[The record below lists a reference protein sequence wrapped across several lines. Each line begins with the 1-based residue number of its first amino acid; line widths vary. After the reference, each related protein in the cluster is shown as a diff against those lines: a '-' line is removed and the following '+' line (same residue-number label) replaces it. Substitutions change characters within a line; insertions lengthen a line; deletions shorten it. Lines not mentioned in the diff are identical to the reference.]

1 MAARCDIP
9 ERIPRRARSLVGLL
23 AFSAV
28 SPAFL
33 DAARCRVCLQAPLIS
48 TARHAPAATQLA
60 ANDGDGEPC
69 LQLQLMSYRK
79 QSDGPAPRARKDMFG
94 QVADLFEGPAFE
106 EGMFRPSACQQFLH
120 WHTRKGEQWRAL
132 TKIKVRK
139 EPSINAPQM
148 EDKIIEKG
156 ETFYVAEK
164 RRAKIPTGGRN
175 RLYLRLAAGK
185 GWVFDL
191 GVAGEWYGK
200 PIAEPVY
207 EDESDDSPNPFGE
220 IGDAVGGMMHFVGY
234 ADMAAAVSNAG
245 GLGIIT
251 ALTVAQ
257 PPKGKEALRDEI
269 RKCRELTD
277 KPFGVNIT
285 LLPVGVP
292 PDFDGI
298 VQVLIEEKVKVV
310 ETAGRNPEK
319 VIKQCKDAGM
329 FVIHKCVAVRH
340 ALTAQKMGA
349 DMISMDGFDCG
360 GHPGEEDVGNW
371 VLLAQAS
378 QELSIPFV
386 ASGGTATGVQLAAA
400 LAMGAEGINMGTR
413 FMATKEAPIV
423 QPIKDVMVKAKV
435 TDTTHVFR
443 SLKNTER
450 VYKNKTSAE
459 SHWWTAIGYVC
470 GETGFWIMDDPS
482 RPQVLIHPND
492 ELHFI
497 PVLAACPELL
507 PLLHAAGVASA
518 AALAATCSIA
528 APVQAALPQ
537 VARAAPI
544 TGVLLARADYAQ
556 LLHCPDLSDGTW
568 HEGMPTYLS
577 CAAAF
582 YRDHI
587 YIVGGGAPYLD
598 GKVARAT
605 CYNLKVGTW
614 SELSPMPTARS
625 HCAAV
630 GSCGRLMVIGG
641 KADDDQPLD
650 TVEVLDLAEGE
661 WERWCC
667 LPMGLSG
674 CCSAV
679 SVHRLNSVVAMGCDD
694 QRTHL
699 FCGDLAAKAWTSL
712 PAMPRER
719 WQPALLELAEY
730 LLTIGGMVLPDE
742 DVGSVDVF
750 DMRTGQWTSGAH
762 GLHVPDMP
770 ESRTDPAVCACTGRV
785 YVLGGMQAGPVETVE
800 CLDLWSRQWHRLPDM
815 KEAFSAAGTAI
826 SCV

>member
-1 MAARCDIP
+1 
-9 ERIPRRARSLVGLL
+9 
-23 AFSAV
+23 
-28 SPAFL
+28 
-33 DAARCRVCLQAPLIS
+33 
-48 TARHAPAATQLA
+48 
-60 ANDGDGEPC
+60 
-69 LQLQLMSYRK
+69 
-79 QSDGPAPRARKDMFG
+79 
-94 QVADLFEGPAFE
+94 
-106 EGMFRPSACQQFLH
+106 
-120 WHTRKGEQWRAL
+120 
-132 TKIKVRK
+132 
-139 EPSINAPQM
+139 
-148 EDKIIEKG
+148 
-156 ETFYVAEK
+156 
-164 RRAKIPTGGRN
+164 
-175 RLYLRLAAGK
+175 
-185 GWVFDL
+185 
-191 GVAGEWYGK
+191 
-200 PIAEPVY
+200 
-207 EDESDDSPNPFGE
+207 
-220 IGDAVGGMMHFVGY
+220 MHFVGY
-234 ADMAAAVSNAG
+234 ANMAAAVSNAG

-269 RKCRELTD
+269 RKCRQLTD

-459 SHWWTAIGYVC
+459 
-470 GETGFWIMDDPS
+470 TGFWIMDDPS
-482 RPQVLIHPND
+482 RSKVLTHPKD

-497 PVLAACPELL
+497 PVLAAFPELL
-507 PLLHAAGVASA
+507 PLLHAA
-518 AALAATCSIA
+518 
-528 APVQAALPQ
+528 
-537 VARAAPI
+537 
-544 TGVLLARADYAQ
+544 GVLLARADYAQ

-605 CYNLKVGTW
+605 CYNVKVGTW
-614 SELSPMPTARS
+614 
-625 HCAAV
+625 
-630 GSCGRLMVIGG
+630 LMVIGG
-641 KADDDQPLD
+641 KGDDDQPLD
-650 TVEVLDLAEGE
+650 TVEVLDVGGGE

-667 LPMGLSG
+667 LPKGLS

-694 QRTHL
+694 QRTRL
-699 FCGDLAAKAWTSL
+699 FCGDLAAKEWTSL

-742 DVGSVDVF
+742 DVGAVDVF
-750 DMRTGQWTSGAH
+750 DMRTGQWTSSAH
-762 GLHVPDMP
+762 GLHVQKI
-770 ESRTDPAVCACTGRV
+770 ESEKPGDFFAIAHLVKGENYRKSFQETGDAESSVWSCGQSIGLIKDIPTCQELLDRMV
-785 YVLGGMQAGPVETVE
+785 VEAE
-800 CLDLWSRQWHRLPDM
+800 DIIRNKLQSKL
-815 KEAFSAAGTAI
+815 
-826 SCV
+826 